1 MNDHRESMLTVIF
14 AILICV
20 ISQCSIT
27 NAVTYDRFCQHYP
40 PLSQYHS
47 EPHSGSF
54 SFFVLKNSFLLTEHS
69 FFIKRTNY
77 DFIRFGRGRKDGPGT
92 YDYIRF
98 GKRLSGLLANQNSE
112 QTNLAK

>member
-47 EPHSGSF
+47 EPHSA
-54 SFFVLKNSFLLTEHS
+54 
-69 FFIKRTNY
+69 KRTNY
-77 DFIRFGRGRKDGPGT
+77 DFIRFGRGRRDGPGT